1 MSQVHVITGPERRR
15 SWSEE
20 QKRVLV
26 AEAFAP
32 GAVVA
37 DVARRADVSST
48 LLYRWRRQF
57 STAPIGF
64 AEVMLTGPVQA
75 SPGAEA
81 ASIIEIDFADSVR
94 VRIPATVPAELASA
108 IIKALARR

>member
-57 STAPIGF
+57 STASLGF
-64 AEVMLTGPVQA
+64 AEVMLTGPVPE
-75 SPGAEA
+75 SRGAVA
-81 ASIIEIDFADSVR
+81 AATIEIDFADSVR
-94 VRIPATVPAELASA
+94 VRIPANVPADLASA
-108 IIKALARR
+108 IVKVLARR